1 MDMRI
6 LFGSRRVLAL
16 AVVASLVISMS
27 PVTSALAHTAPTS
40 VSRPAAALKDAKAV
54 SRLFDVGAAGGDEG
68 VGPVVALGADD
79 TIGGA
84 VLLPTSPVAGT
95 LDAATDKTDIYAV
108 TLAAGQRLR
117 VAIMGDATLNAD
129 AYLYFP
135 ETVDADTTSAVT
147 GTLGDAFPKLFK
159 YDAATP
165 GVYYLAIDA
174 ASGSGLYRVTWEI
187 IPTPSEADDDIPG
200 VALSPSPVSGALNHV
215 IDIDDVYQITIGEGQ
230 RLVAS
235 LEGDAGTDFDVYLYD
250 KVATGLGD
258 AFPIS
263 GSSSVGS
270 TEAFVFEVPAG
281 KAGDYYLNVHCVSG
295 KVDGSGKS
303 VSSDYTLRWDV
314 YNVPAAAFET
324 ADDAVVMAFNNGTRA
339 GSLNRLTDTNDYYK
353 WTLSA
358 GQRFEATLTADAG
371 TDFDIYLYGPAGGDP
386 VAFSNGICYPESLVF
401 DVAVTGPYYI
411 EVVSFSGSGAYNLEY
426 KTTMTPAWTTTDRQA
441 GSDRYTTAMKLSASA
456 YAAGSVNT
464 VVLATGTDFP
474 DALSA
479 AGVAGAY
486 RSPVLLTKP
495 LALPDGLLAEITRLG
510 AHNVVIM
517 GGTGAVGLPVERA
530 LTARGLA
537 VTRIAGGNRYSTS
550 AAAAD
555 RVALLKGAAFAKT
568 AFVAR
573 GDDFADAL
581 AVAPFAYSQGF
592 PVLLTKTT
600 SLPPEC
606 SAVITRLSIREIY
619 VVGGSGAVANNVFNA
634 LNYLPTVTTDVVRLA
649 GLSRYDTATAIAQKG
664 LDLWW
669 GNAAYVGIATGRGFA
684 DALGGGAVCG
694 ARGGVLLL
702 TDPLKLSAP
711 VTAFMTRNIAD
722 IVDTEICG
730 GSGAV
735 SGPVEEEINSLM
747 RR

>member
-1 MDMRI
+1 MDMKI

-16 AVVASLVISMS
+16 AVVASLVLSMS

-54 SRLFDVGAAGGDEG
+54 SRLFDAGAAGGDEG
-68 VGPVVALGADD
+68 VGPIVALGADD
-79 TIGGA
+79 TISGA
-84 VLLPTSPVAGT
+84 VPLSASPVAGT
-95 LDAATDKTDIYAV
+95 LDAATDKTDVYSV
-108 TLAAGQRLR
+108 TLAPGERLR
-117 VAIMGDATLNAD
+117 VAVTGSATLNAD
-129 AYLYFP
+129 AYLYYPF
-135 ETVDADTTSAVT
+135 TVDADITSAVA
-147 GTLGDAFPKLFK
+147 GSLGDAFPKMFK
-159 YDAATP
+159 YDVMTA
-165 GVYYLAIDA
+165 GEYYLAIDA
-174 ASGSGLYRVTWEI
+174 AAGSGTYSVTWQI
-187 IPTPSEADDDIPG
+187 IPTPSGADDDIPG
-200 VALSPSPVSGALNHV
+200 VVPASSPVDGDLNYLT
-215 IDIDDVYQITIGEGQ
+215 DIDDVYRITIGEGQ

-235 LEGDAGTDFDVYLYD
+235 LEGDVDTDFDLILYD
-250 KVATGLGD
+250 KDAGGLD
-258 AFPIS
+258 DTWPIG
-263 GSSSVGS
+263 GSSSAGS
-270 TEAFVFEVPAG
+270 TESFVFEAPLG
-281 KAGDYYLNVHCVSG
+281 QAGDYYVNVHCVSG
-295 KVDGSGKS
+295 TGQ
-303 VSSDYTLRWDV
+303 YTLEWEVSD
-314 YNVPAAAFET
+314 VPAGAFEA

-339 GSLNRLTDTNDYYK
+339 GTLDRLSDANDYYR
-353 WTLSA
+353 WTLSS

-371 TDFDIYLYGPAGGDP
+371 TDFDIYLYGPDGGEP
-386 VAFSNGICYPESLVF
+386 VAFSNGVSYPESLVF
-401 DVAVTGPYYI
+401 DVAITGPYYI

-426 KTTMTPAWTTTDRQA
+426 KTTMTPAWSTTDRQA
-441 GSDRYTTAMKLSASA
+441 GGDRYTTAMKLSASA

-464 VVLATGTDFP
+464 VVLATGADFP

-486 RSPVLLTKP
+486 GSPVLLTKA

-592 PVLLTKTT
+592 PVLLTKTS

-606 SAVITRLSIREIY
+606 SAAITRLGIREIY

-649 GLSRYDTATAIAQKG
+649 GLSRYDTATVIAQKG

-711 VTAFMTRNIAD
+711 VTAFMTRNIDD